1 MLIRC
6 LVCLLLVAASSP
18 GEIVREVR
26 RALGRGNAAGAAKIV
41 EEYRQANGVTPH
53 AAEAVSWLGRG
64 ALADKRYEEATRYA
78 QEARSMVEELLKER
92 ALAGDRSLRTALGA
106 SIEVR
111 AQAQAAQGALSEA
124 IAFLQSEFER
134 WDVPELRIRTRKNM
148 NLLSLEGKIA
158 PPLDLTEYIGPRP
171 ATLSELK
178 GKVLLLYFWAHWCGD
193 CRSAAPV
200 LSRLAREYEDKGLVV
215 IAPTR
220 LYGFAARGEDA
231 TPAEESDYIAGI
243 RDRDYGDIPS
253 LAVPASLE
261 NFVRYGSSTTP
272 TVVLVDREG
281 VVRLYHPGKMGYE
294 ELAAEVAAVI

>member
-6 LVCLLLVAASSP
+6 LVCLLLAAASSP
-18 GEIVREVR
+18 GEIIREVR
-26 RALGRGNAAGAAKIV
+26 RALGRGDAAGAAKIV
-41 EEYRQANGVTPH
+41 EEYRQANGVTPR
-53 AAEAVSWLGRG
+53 AAEAVSWLGRA
-64 ALADKRYEEATRYA
+64 ALADKRYDEATRYA
-78 QEARSMVEELLKER
+78 AEARSMVEELLKEQ

-111 AQAQAAQGALSEA
+111 AQVQAAQGALSEA
-124 IAFLQSEFER
+124 IAFLRSEFER

-148 NLLSLEGKIA
+148 NLLSLVGKIA
-158 PPLDLTEYIGPRP
+158 PPLDLTEFIGPRP
-171 ATLSELK
+171 APLSELR

-243 RDRDYGDIPS
+243 RDRDYGDIPG

-272 TVVLVDREG
+272 TIVLVDREG
-281 VVRLYHPGKMGYE
+281 VVRLYHPGEMGYE